1 MQCVS
6 QTNVASLISRFDHT
20 YEDRRADIQY
30 ETKSKKK
37 KERKKDLKVDTATSS
52 RKRIQVERLR
62 EKKKQVERI
71 ESHINGYMIRINST

>member
-37 KERKKDLKVDTATSS
+37 RKKERFKSGHRYIEPEKDPG
-52 RKRIQVERLR
+52 R
-62 EKKKQVERI
+62 ETTRKKKQVERI